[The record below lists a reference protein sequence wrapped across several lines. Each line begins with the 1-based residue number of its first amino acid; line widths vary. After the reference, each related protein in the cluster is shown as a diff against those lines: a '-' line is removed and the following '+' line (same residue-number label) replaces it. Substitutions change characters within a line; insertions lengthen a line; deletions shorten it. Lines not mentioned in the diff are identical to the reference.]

1 MAKGRKKQEYTTEKV
16 LESLNETAYKAENFF
31 EKHSKIIIGI
41 FGVLA
46 LIAIG
51 YFVYL
56 KTVLEPKS
64 EKAFVE
70 MAQADEYFKQDSVL
84 LALKGSP
91 GSFQGYEQ
99 IIENYGG
106 TKGGNIALY
115 KAGVA
120 YYRLGDYASA
130 VESFEKFETKDEV
143 LTARKNGM
151 IGNALVDSGK
161 EKEALPYYVKAAEA
175 TNIELMQTEYYTKAG
190 KLAIQLGNNN
200 DALKYFKTLADKYPN
215 AGGGEVDKFIERL
228 KYATGGNGK

>member
-46 LIAIG
+46 LVAIG

-99 IIENYGG
+99 IIENYSG

-130 VESFEKFETKDEV
+130 VESLEKFETDDEV
-143 LTARKNGM
+143 LNARKNGM

-161 EKEALPYYVKAAEA
+161 EKEALPYYVKAAEG
-175 TNIELMQTEYYTKAG
+175 TNIELIQTEYYTKAG

>member
-1 MAKGRKKQEYTTEKV
+1 MAKARKKQEYTTEKV
-16 LESLNETAYKAENFF
+16 LDSLNETAYKAENFF
-31 EKHSKIIIGI
+31 EKNSKIIMGI

-46 LIAIG
+46 LIGIG

-64 EKAFVE
+64 EKAFTE
-70 MAQADEYFKQDSVL
+70 MTQADEYMKQDSVL

-106 TKGGNIALY
+106 TTGANIALY
-115 KAGVA
+115 KAGIA
-120 YYRLGDYASA
+120 NYKLGNYAAA
-130 VESFEKFETKDEV
+130 VENLEKFNSDDEV
-143 LTARKNGM
+143 LTAYKNGM

-161 EKEALPYYVKAAEA
+161 EKEALPYYVKAAEG
-175 TNIELMQTEYYTKAG
+175 TNVELVQTTFYTKAG
-190 KLAIQLGNNN
+190 KLAIQLGQNA
-200 DALKYFKTLADKYPN
+200 DALKYFQILADKYPN

>member
-1 MAKGRKKQEYTTEKV
+1 MAKGSKKQEYTTEKV
-16 LESLNETAYKAENFF
+16 LDSLNETAYKAENFF
-31 EKHSKIIIGI
+31 ERHSKIIIGVL
-41 FGVLA
+41 GALA
-46 LIAIG
+46 LVAIG

-64 EKAFVE
+64 EKAFIE

-106 TKGGNIALY
+106 TKGGNIARY

-120 YYRLGDYASA
+120 YYRLGDFASA
-130 VESFEKFETKDEV
+130 VSSLEKFETEDEV
-143 LTARKNGM
+143 LTAQKNGM
-151 IGNALVDSGK
+151 IGNALVESGK
-161 EKEALPYYVKAAEA
+161 LEEGLPYYIKAAEA
-175 TNIELMQTEYYTKAG
+175 TNLEAVQTLYYTKAG
-190 KLAIQLGNNN
+190 KLAIQLNKNA
-200 DALKYFKTLADKYPN
+200 DALKYFQILADKYPN

>member
-46 LIAIG
+46 LVAIG

-106 TKGGNIALY
+106 TTGGNIARY
-115 KAGVA
+115 KAGIA
-120 YYRLGDYASA
+120 YYRLGDYASS
-130 VESFEKFETKDEV
+130 VENLEKFETEDEI
-143 LTARKNGM
+143 LNARKNGM
-151 IGNALVDSGK
+151 IGNALVNSGK

-200 DALKYFKTLADKYPN
+200 EALKYFKTLADKYPN